1 MLVSRILRASLGA
14 AHKSTVNEAEIAH
27 FSKLSSKWWDEHGEF
42 ALLHRMN
49 PVRLEFVRQKLLE
62 SAYDDGTIPEDAPN
76 THNPLRGLKVLDVG
90 CGGGLLSESLARLG
104 AQTLGIDASQ
114 SNIAIAQTH
123 ASADPKLAS
132 TLSYLHAPAE
142 SILSE
147 PKRYDV
153 VCSMEV
159 IEHVDNPVSF
169 LETCAEL
176 VKPGGHLFLSTVS
189 RTPLSYFLT
198 ILLAEHVLRMVTPG
212 THTYS
217 KYIKPTELIDFF
229 KQYRSPLNSG
239 SEKLSRP
246 WINPHFPHPTRTEA
260 EVRGIIY
267 NPIQARWI
275 LAPRDAYYA
284 SECNYLFWVRKPSS
298 SQ

>member
-1 MLVSRILRASLGA
+1 M
-14 AHKSTVNEAEIAH
+14 
-27 FSKLSSKWWDEHGEF
+27 
-42 ALLHRMN
+42 
-49 PVRLEFVRQKLLE
+49 Q
-62 SAYDDGTIPEDAPN
+62 
-76 THNPLRGLKVLDVG
+76 
-90 CGGGLLSESLARLG
+90 SLARLG

-159 IEHVDNPVSF
+159 IEHVDNPVTF

-176 VKPGGHLFLSTVS
+176 VKVGAVYSLSPLVFKYVAQPGGHLFLSTVS
-189 RTPLSYFLT
+189 RTPLSYLLT

-239 SEKLSRP
+239 SGELSRP
-246 WINPHFPHPTRTEA
+246 WINPHSPNPTRTEA
-260 EVRGIIY
+260 EVRGMIY

-275 LAPRDAYYA
+275 LAPRDAYFA
-284 SECNYLFWVRKPSS
+284 SECNYLFWVRKPKSS
-298 SQ
+298 